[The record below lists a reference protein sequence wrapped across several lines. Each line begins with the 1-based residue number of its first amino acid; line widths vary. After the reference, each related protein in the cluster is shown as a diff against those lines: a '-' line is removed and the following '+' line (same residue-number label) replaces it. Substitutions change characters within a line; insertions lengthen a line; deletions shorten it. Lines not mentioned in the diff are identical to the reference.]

1 MKLGDPKGRKARIYT
16 EKKRIAEKHYHMRC
30 CVCEKRVFKG
40 TAFHH
45 LDYRDDRKTYR
56 DFDGDT
62 VSYLE
67 YLLPEVD
74 AEPHRFLYLC
84 KGHHRFVEYIH
95 KMKPENL
102 YRLLRAAEIT
112 KTQ

>member
-1 MKLGDPKGRKARIYT
+1 MELGDPKSRKARVYT
-16 EKKRIAEKHYHMRC
+16 EKKRIAEKHYGMRC
-30 CVCEKRVFKG
+30 GVCEKRVFKG

-67 YLLPEVD
+67 YVLPEVD
-74 AEPHRFLYLC
+74 AEPDRFLYLC
-84 KGHHRFVEYIH
+84 KGHHRFLEFLN
-95 KMKPENL
+95 KMKPENK
-102 YRLLRAAEIT
+102 YRLLRAVELT
-112 KTQ
+112 KT

>member
-1 MKLGDPKGRKARIYT
+1 MKLGDPKSRKARIYA
-16 EKKRIAEKHYHMRC
+16 EKKRIAEKHFHMQC
-30 CVCEKRVFKG
+30 SVCEKRVFKG

-67 YLLPEVD
+67 YVLPEVD
-74 AEPHRFLYLC
+74 AEPLRFLFLC
-84 KGHHRFVEYIH
+84 KGHHRFVEYLA
-95 KMKPENL
+95 KMKRENRYRL
-102 YRLLRAAEIT
+102 YRAVELT
-112 KTQ
+112 KT